1 MIYNR
6 GKVIWGILI
15 FLVLASV
22 PFWHAGIA
30 GKGDYVPEL
39 KTPGPLKQC
48 IEATPYMRSDHMKL
62 LDAWKESVVR
72 KGVRTYTAGDGKEY
86 AMSLEGTCI
95 KCHSNK
101 EEFCDR
107 CHSYEGV
114 EPNCWRCHVYLKGAA
129 GTNE

>member
-6 GKVIWGILI
+6 GKVIGGVLI
-15 FLVLASV
+15 FLALVSAPL
-22 PFWHAGIA
+22 WYNGIT
-30 GKGDYVPEL
+30 GKGAYVPEL
-39 KTPGPLKQC
+39 KTPGLAKQC

-62 LDAWKESVVR
+62 LEAWKESVVR
-72 KGVRTYTAGDGKEY
+72 KGVRVYTASDGKEY

-107 CHSYEGV
+107 CHNYEGV
-114 EPNCWRCHVYLKGAA
+114 EPNCWRCHVYLKRAA
-129 GTNE
+129 ETNG